1 MIITSRQNPRVLD
14 FLKLHQSP
22 GHRRARGLFWVE
34 GWRLVRE
41 AALHC
46 EIEAL
51 ICTEE
56 AAVRYGPELRSIGER
71 AAEWLFVS
79 ESVADKLSE
88 TQHSQ
93 QVFCTAKRRGA
104 PYTPRAGDRLIA
116 LENIQDPGNLGAML
130 RSARAFG
137 LSGAVLLGGCDVTS
151 PKVLRAAMGA
161 AFTVPVAEFGG
172 ADELFRLLGAA
183 GIPAAALV
191 VEGGAPVDQRL
202 DLSRGIAL
210 CVGNE
215 GNGLSADL
223 TARCDML
230 LTIPMAA
237 DSESLNAAVAA
248 SIAMWEV
255 RR

>member
-1 MIITSRQNPRVLD
+1 MVITSRQNPRVLD
-14 FLKLHQSP
+14 FLKLQQSP

-41 AALHC
+41 AALHG

-56 AAVRYGPELRSIGER
+56 AAGRYGAELRSIGER
-71 AAEWLFVS
+71 AAEWLLVA
-79 ESVADKLSE
+79 EPVADKLSE
-88 TQHSQ
+88 TKHSQ
-93 QVFCTAKRRGA
+93 QVFCTARRRGA
-104 PYTPRAGDRLIA
+104 PYVPRVGDRLIA
-116 LENIQDPGNLGAML
+116 LENIQDPGNMGAML

-137 LSGAVLLGGCDVTS
+137 LSGAVLIGGCDVTS

-161 AFTVPVAEFGG
+161 AFTVPVAEIRG
-172 ADELFRLLGAA
+172 ADELFGLLGAA
-183 GIPAAALV
+183 GIPAAGLV
-191 VEGGAPVDQRL
+191 VEGGAPIDQQR
-202 DLSRGIAL
+202 DLSRGVAL

-215 GNGLSADL
+215 GSGLSADL
-223 TARCDML
+223 AAGCAAL